1 MIDYSEKRDFIRMR
15 VESDMTFSYN
25 GQTYAGTCIDLSS
38 KGMQVETDANAA
50 IATGTNIR
58 VNIPSTHPQLPGLE
72 ADTKVLRVDALE
84 DNRIA
89 LGLEITAMQ

>member
-38 KGMQVETDANAA
+38 KGMQV
-50 IATGTNIR
+50 
-58 VNIPSTHPQLPGLE
+58 
-72 ADTKVLRVDALE
+72 
-84 DNRIA
+84 
-89 LGLEITAMQ
+89 